1 MELLSTSDLWESS
14 SSFPF
19 VWHHHPPPT
28 GCCSASKSCLTLGNP
43 VDCSTPGFP
52 VFHCF
57 LEFCSNSCP
66 LRQWCCLTI
75 SSSAAPFSS
84 AFSLSQHLCLF
95 LLSRPFTSGGQ
106 SVGVSN
112 EFRLGFPLGLL
123 VWSPYS
129 LRDSQEPSPA
139 PQFESIHSLVLCL
152 LYGPTLTSI
161 HDYWKNHSFDYT
173 DLCCQSGNFAF

>member
-1 MELLSTSDLWESS
+1 MELLSTSDLWKSS

-19 VWHHHPPPT
+19 VWHHPPPPLT

-95 LLSRPFTSGGQ
+95 LLSWPFTSGGQ

-112 EFRLGFPLGLL
+112 EFSFRI
-123 VWSPYS
+123 S
-129 LRDSQEPSPA
+129 LRIIGLISLQSKGLSRAFSSSAIWKHPFFGALS
-139 PQFESIHSLVLCL
+139 SLWSNSHIHTWL
-152 LYGPTLTSI
+152 LEKP
-161 HDYWKNHSFDYT
+161 
-173 DLCCQSGNFAF
+173 